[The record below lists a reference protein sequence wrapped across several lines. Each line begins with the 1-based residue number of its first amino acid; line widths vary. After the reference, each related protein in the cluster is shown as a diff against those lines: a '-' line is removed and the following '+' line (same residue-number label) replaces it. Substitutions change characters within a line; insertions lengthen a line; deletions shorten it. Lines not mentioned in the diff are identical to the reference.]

1 VHLLSIALIDCERIE
16 TLVGQL
22 ITLERD
28 LRSLSP
34 DRRQEVAGQVD
45 SIRTRLL
52 SLLADLLSAEDDET
66 RRAAAYGL
74 SKLEDPKCVPLL
86 VDALSDPDE
95 GVRVWAVEGLSSCE
109 SPAALLPLMRAL
121 CDESAYVYY
130 SACNALKAMGRDE
143 LWPLI
148 EDKLSATDAIVR
160 RRALVTSIR
169 LLPDYG
175 GV

>member
-95 GVRVWAVEGLSSCE
+95 GVRVLGCRRAIRPAE
-109 SPAALLPLMRAL
+109 SPAALLPLM
-121 CDESAYVYY
+121 
-130 SACNALKAMGRDE
+130 AC
-143 LWPLI
+143 
-148 EDKLSATDAIVR
+148 TVR
-160 RRALVTSIR
+160 RERRMCITAHAM
-169 LLPDYG
+169 P
-175 GV
+175 